1 MMFVCK
7 KEKKMKVIETIK
19 EFIAKVK
26 GFFVKHGDINKDG
39 VLSKEDLIALK
50 DKTKDELEEIGR
62 DLGVELDKRL
72 SKSKLITEIKKI
84 NKIL

>member
-1 MMFVCK
+1 
-7 KEKKMKVIETIK
+7 MKVIETIK

-62 DLGVELDKRL
+62 DLGIELDKRL
-72 SKSKLITEIKKI
+72 AKSKLIKEIKKI
-84 NKIL
+84 SKSI

>member
-84 NKIL
+84 NKII